1 MSDKVVELKSGRP
14 KSEHLPEASLW
25 FQPLD
30 TRLSQIE
37 RIVNRLEWQ
46 VWLILCGVGAIFV
59 LTLIET
65 LRQAG

>member
-1 MSDKVVELKSGRP
+1 MQDKVVELKLGRR
-14 KSEHLPEASLW
+14 KSDHLPEASLW

-30 TRLSQIE
+30 ARLSQIE

-46 VWLILCGVGAIFV
+46 VWIILCAVAGLLV

-65 LRQAG
+65 LNLAG